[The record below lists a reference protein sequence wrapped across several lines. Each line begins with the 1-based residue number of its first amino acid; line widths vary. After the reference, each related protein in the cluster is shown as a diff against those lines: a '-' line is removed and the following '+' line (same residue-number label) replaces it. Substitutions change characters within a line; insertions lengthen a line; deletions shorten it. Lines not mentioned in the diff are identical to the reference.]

1 MFDSVLAHFV
11 RQLGAARFSVDR
23 SALVVR
29 FAGRPAVR
37 VALSSDEASSLVKA
51 ARDLANTVEAIFP
64 PAASSLAAP
73 AAIVSTPEAP
83 PSAAPAADAKPTPA
97 KPKSPAKK

>member
-11 RQLGAARFSVDR
+11 RQLGAARFSVDQ

-37 VALSSDEASSLVKA
+37 VSLSSEEASSLVKA
-51 ARDLANTVEAIFP
+51 ARDLANIVEAML
-64 PAASSLAAP
+64 PAAAPGP
-73 AAIVSTPEAP
+73 AANGASES
-83 PSAAPAADAKPTPA
+83 SAKAPAADPKPTPA
-97 KPKSPAKK
+97 KPKAPAAKK